1 MDIERDEEHAV
12 AHKVNAP
19 LPSVPNQVSG
29 HGMELS
35 PLATVLLVEDESTLL
50 ATIAYSLRREGHRV
64 LTAADGEQALELASL
79 PDSPDVI
86 VLDVMLPR
94 LDGFE
99 VCRRIRRQSA
109 VPILMLTAKT
119 DEVDRIVGLEL
130 GADDYLTKPFSMR
143 ELLARVKALL
153 RRRDLLAAELSREA
167 TSTDRLI
174 AGDVSIDLGQH
185 RVTKNGEMVALTP
198 KEFDLLAFL
207 VRHRGHVFPADR
219 LLEQVWGY
227 DRSTDTGTVPVH
239 IRSLRQKLEEDP
251 SQPTRIET
259 VRGVGY
265 RFAS

>member
-1 MDIERDEEHAV
+1 V
-12 AHKVNAP
+12 VN
-19 LPSVPNQVSG
+19 
-29 HGMELS
+29 
-35 PLATVLLVEDESTLL
+35 VLLVEDEPTLL
-50 ATIAYSLRREGHRV
+50 ATIAYNLRREGHRV
-64 LTAADGEQALELASL
+64 LTAVDGEQALEIAGAG
-79 PDSPDVI
+79 DAPDVV
-86 VLDVMLPR
+86 VLDIMLPK

-99 VCRRIRRQSA
+99 VCRRIRLRSS

-119 DEVDRIVGLEL
+119 DEVDRVVGLEL

-153 RRRDLLAAELSREA
+153 RRRDLLAAELSRVA
-167 TSTDRLI
+167 TSAERLS
-174 AGDVSIDLGQH
+174 AGDLTIDLGEH
-185 RVTKNGEMVALTP
+185 RVMKAGSPVALTP

-207 VRHRGHVFPADR
+207 VRHRGHVFSADR
-219 LLEQVWGY
+219 LIEQVWGY

-239 IRSLRQKLEEDP
+239 VRSLRQKLEDDP

>member
-130 GADDYLTKPFSMR
+130 GADDYLTKPFNPR
-143 ELLARVKALL
+143 ELLARIKAVL
-153 RRRDLLAAELSREA
+153 RRSQESAGKLSKNEGDEDTIKFQFDNWVLDKAIRKLISPDEMEVNLSAGAYDLLLTFLTHPKRVLTRDQLLDMAKNR
-167 TSTDRLI
+167 
-174 AGDVSIDLGQH
+174 AGI
-185 RVTKNGEMVALTP
+185 P
-198 KEFDLLAFL
+198 
-207 VRHRGHVFPADR
+207 
-219 LLEQVWGY
+219 Y
-227 DRSTDTGTVPVH
+227 DRSIDVQVS
-239 IRSLRQKLEEDP
+239 RLRQKLEVDP
-251 SQPTRIET
+251 KNPIMIKT
-259 VRGVGY
+259 VRGGGY
-265 RFAS
+265 